1 MPKGR
6 PVIVTLRQPE
16 VKSLI
21 RAARVGVVVLTP
33 DHVHRVSVAIDKLER
48 QLGAV
53 TGKGEADAD

>member
-21 RAARVGVVVLTP
+21 RAARVGVVVLTA
-33 DHVHRVSVAIDKLER
+33 DHGHRVSVAIDKLER

-53 TGKGEADAD
+53 IGKGEADAD